1 MNNAY
6 ANEINVMTNYILTY
20 TENNDNNDNMI
31 QNIKMHIYNLLIANS
46 NGIQIVELIVEN
58 LLENKNINYDYKS
71 KIIDIANECKNN
83 LIMCKRPILHLELFV
98 LKLTNLL
105 IPLQKK

>member
-1 MNNAY
+1 M
-6 ANEINVMTNYILTY
+6 V
-20 TENNDNNDNMI
+20 

-46 NGIQIVELIVEN
+46 NGIQIVESIVEK
-58 LLENKNINYDYKS
+58 LSEKKNINDDYKS
-71 KIIDIANECKNN
+71 KIIDVANECKNN
-83 LIMCKRPILHLELFV
+83 LVICRRPLLHLELFV